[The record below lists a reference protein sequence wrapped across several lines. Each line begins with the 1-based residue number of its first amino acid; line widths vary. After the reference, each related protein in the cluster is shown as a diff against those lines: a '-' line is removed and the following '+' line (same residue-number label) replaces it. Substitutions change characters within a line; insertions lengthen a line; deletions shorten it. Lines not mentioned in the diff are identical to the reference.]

1 MLRSLYIQNYALI
14 EKLDISFS
22 SGFSVITG
30 ETGAGKSIILGAI
43 GLLLGQRADVKAI
56 RVGASKCIIEAR
68 FDISA
73 YGMQPFFEENELEY
87 EEECILR
94 REVSASGKSRAFIN
108 DTPASLA
115 QMKELG
121 EQLIDVHSQHQN
133 LLLNKEGFQLN
144 VLDILSHNEEALS
157 AYQHIFGAWK
167 QAQQDLEALVARA
180 NQDKSDEDY
189 IRFQLEQLEEA
200 HLSAGEQEELEQEAD
215 TLSHAEEIKAG
226 LYRVGQT
233 LYSDEGGL
241 LSGLKE
247 CLNTMLGLQRV
258 YPVAGEL
265 AERMESTY
273 IELKD
278 ISQEVSGKEDE
289 IEFNPERLD
298 EVNER
303 LNLIYT
309 LQQKHRVSTVG
320 ELLALTDE
328 YAAKLSAITSSDEHI
343 EELKARCDALYNK
356 VKKQAAV
363 LTKART
369 AAAREVEK
377 QMAARLVPLG
387 MPNVRFQVEI
397 GARKE
402 PGIHGADTV
411 NFLFS
416 ANKNGALQSV
426 SSVASGGEIARVM
439 LSIKAMIAGAV
450 KLPTIV
456 FDEIDTGVSGEIADR
471 MADIMQEMGE
481 QDRQVISITHL
492 PQIAARGCAH
502 YKVYKQDNETETNSH
517 IRRLTDD
524 ERVEEIAH
532 MLSGAKLTEAALN
545 NARALLEVSNSKY
558 PYMVDNSEM
567 IFGVRAVIE
576 AIQAGKEIDKIL
588 VKKDIQSDLS
598 KELFAVLK
606 GTLIPVQRVPVER
619 INRVTRKNHQGVI
632 AFISSVTYQKTEDL
646 VPFLFEQGKN
656 PLFVM
661 LDGITDVRN
670 FGAIARTCEC
680 AAVDAV
686 IIPARNSVSVNADAM
701 KTSAGALHTLP
712 VCREH
717 SLKETLQFLKNSG
730 FHIVAATEKGDYD
743 YTKADY
749 TGPMCIIMGAEDKGV
764 SYDNLALCDEWVKI
778 PMLGTIESLNVSVAA
793 GILIY
798 EAVKQRTN

>member
-43 GLLLGQRADVKAI
+43 GLLLGQRADLNAI

-402 PGIHGADTV
+402 PGIYGADTV

-492 PQIAARGCAH
+492 PQIAARGRAH
-502 YKVYKQDNETETNSH
+502 
-517 IRRLTDD
+517 
-524 ERVEEIAH
+524 
-532 MLSGAKLTEAALN
+532 
-545 NARALLEVSNSKY
+545 
-558 PYMVDNSEM
+558 
-567 IFGVRAVIE
+567 
-576 AIQAGKEIDKIL
+576 
-588 VKKDIQSDLS
+588 
-598 KELFAVLK
+598 
-606 GTLIPVQRVPVER
+606 
-619 INRVTRKNHQGVI
+619 
-632 AFISSVTYQKTEDL
+632 
-646 VPFLFEQGKN
+646 
-656 PLFVM
+656 
-661 LDGITDVRN
+661 
-670 FGAIARTCEC
+670 
-680 AAVDAV
+680 
-686 IIPARNSVSVNADAM
+686 
-701 KTSAGALHTLP
+701 
-712 VCREH
+712 
-717 SLKETLQFLKNSG
+717 
-730 FHIVAATEKGDYD
+730 
-743 YTKADY
+743 
-749 TGPMCIIMGAEDKGV
+749 
-764 SYDNLALCDEWVKI
+764 
-778 PMLGTIESLNVSVAA
+778 
-793 GILIY
+793 
-798 EAVKQRTN
+798 

>member
-144 VLDILSHNEEALS
+144 VLDILSHNEEALF

-226 LYRVGQT
+226 LYRVGQM

-343 EELKARCDALYNK
+343 EELKARCDALC
-356 VKKQAAV
+356 KKQAAV

-416 ANKNGALQSV
+416 ANKNGTLQSV

-492 PQIAARGCAH
+492 PQIAARGRAH

-545 NARALLEVSNSKY
+545 NARALLEVSNSK
-558 PYMVDNSEM
+558 
-567 IFGVRAVIE
+567 
-576 AIQAGKEIDKIL
+576 
-588 VKKDIQSDLS
+588 
-598 KELFAVLK
+598 
-606 GTLIPVQRVPVER
+606 
-619 INRVTRKNHQGVI
+619 
-632 AFISSVTYQKTEDL
+632 
-646 VPFLFEQGKN
+646 
-656 PLFVM
+656 
-661 LDGITDVRN
+661 
-670 FGAIARTCEC
+670 
-680 AAVDAV
+680 
-686 IIPARNSVSVNADAM
+686 
-701 KTSAGALHTLP
+701 
-712 VCREH
+712 
-717 SLKETLQFLKNSG
+717 
-730 FHIVAATEKGDYD
+730 
-743 YTKADY
+743 
-749 TGPMCIIMGAEDKGV
+749 
-764 SYDNLALCDEWVKI
+764 
-778 PMLGTIESLNVSVAA
+778 
-793 GILIY
+793 
-798 EAVKQRTN
+798 